1 METAM
6 ETFDTDCCIAG
17 GGPAGMMLGLL
28 LARAGVRVTVLEK
41 HADFLRDF
49 RGDTIHPSTL
59 EVMAE
64 LGLLDALLAIP
75 HGTIERLS
83 MQWEDRV
90 LPMADFTHLPTRCK
104 FIALMPQWDLLDLL
118 ARAGAGYPGYALRM
132 KTEARELIG
141 ERAADGAWTRIDG
154 LHATGPAGDVEI
166 RAKLVVACDGRRSRM
181 REVSGLAVDSLGAP
195 MDVVWFKLP
204 RRDGDGEPP
213 LGRFTHGAI
222 FVLIDR
228 GDHWQCG
235 FVIAK
240 GSIDNLR
247 AKGFDAFK
255 DAVVAT
261 MPSMISD
268 ARERVATLHGWD
280 DVSLLSV
287 TVDRL
292 RQWAIDGLLCIG
304 DAAHAM
310 SPVGGVGINLAIQ
323 DAVAT
328 ANLLQDILVARRP
341 TLADLDHVQAR
352 REWPAKATQS
362 AQVAVQKQVIARALA
377 ASTETA
383 PPLPFRVVSHVG
395 VLRALAA
402 RMVGLGVRPELP
414 KALDR

>member
-1 METAM
+1 METL
-6 ETFDTDCCIAG
+6 ETDCCIAG

-28 LARAGVRVTVLEK
+28 LARAGVRVLVLEK

-104 FIALMPQWDLLDLL
+104 FIALMPQWDLLNLL
-118 ARAGAGYPGYALRM
+118 ARSGAVYPGYALRM
-132 KTEARELIG
+132 KTEALELIG
-141 ERAADGAWTRIDG
+141 ERADDGSWSRVDG
-154 LHATGPAGDVEI
+154 VQAHGPDGPVEV

-181 REVSGLAVDSLGAP
+181 REVSGLAVDALGAP
-195 MDVVWFKLP
+195 MDVVWFALP
-204 RRDGDGEPP
+204 RKDSDGEPP
-213 LGRFTHGAI
+213 LARFTHGAI
-222 FVLIDR
+222 FVLINR

-240 GSIDNLR
+240 GSIENLR
-247 AKGFDAFK
+247 TKGFDTFK

-261 MPSMISD
+261 IPTMIED
-268 ARERVATLHGWD
+268 ARERVDTLRGWD

-287 TVDRL
+287 SVDRL
-292 RQWAIDGLLCIG
+292 RQWSIDGLLCIG

-328 ANLLQDILVARRP
+328 ANLLQDILVSRRP
-341 TLADLDHVQAR
+341 TLADLNAVQAR

-362 AQVAVQKQVIARALA
+362 AQVAVQKQVIARALS
-377 ASTETA
+377 ASGETA
-383 PPLPFRVVSHVG
+383 PPLPFRIVSHVG

-414 KALDR
+414 KAR